1 MGKHFG
7 KTIIAQVLQMKE
19 QGMTHVAIGEE
30 FGLTKIQIK
39 RLVERYNRKNRTPVV
54 VPKRRGR
61 PPRRKPLTSEQ
72 DYLQLIKHLEMQVEL
87 YRSFLQATGRM

>member
-19 QGMTHVAIGEE
+19 QGMTHRTIGEE
-30 FGLTKIQIK
+30 FGLTKVQVK
-39 RLVERYNRKNRTPVV
+39 KLVERYNKKSRSIA

-61 PPRRKPLTSEQ
+61 PRKHPLKSEQ
-72 DYLQLIKHLEMQVEL
+72 DYIERIKQLEMEVDL
-87 YRSFLQATGRM
+87 YRSFLQVAGRM